1 MPSDPTDQDLAR
13 EVAGPCVKGSQYGP
27 CYFTETMCPPCK
39 ATAAIATLL
48 VGPLSFVGLMAPHM
62 ARVLGLQLA
71 RAQLLGSGLLG
82 ALLMVLADWLGR
94 NLMFPEQIPAGLLA
108 ALLGGGYLIWG
119 LSRRR

>member
-1 MPSDPTDQDLAR
+1 MSIMLLA
-13 EVAGPCVKGSQYGP
+13 ALM
-27 CYFTETMCPPCK
+27 T
-39 ATAAIATLL
+39 AIATLL

-62 ARVLGLQLA
+62 ARVLGLQQA